1 MCRLET
7 SGIGL
12 VGLVWVRLK
21 CRAFEVWSNFS
32 IHNIIIHDFRMDHIP
47 VYKIVG
53 VLPKILFIDIITRG
67 FIWTISFSPVQSR
80 ATRTFIWGSGDLKD
94 CNFQNSI

>member
-1 MCRLET
+1 
-7 SGIGL
+7 
-12 VGLVWVRLK
+12 
-21 CRAFEVWSNFS
+21 
-32 IHNIIIHDFRMDHIP
+32 MDHIP

-94 CNFQNSI
+94 CNFQNSIWASDCRFSLSNAGQLG